1 MLHETCSGKNNH
13 LKSTMKK
20 FIINI
25 SVISMVLILTGW
37 LIFTQF
43 IPQYYLPVFPFLL
56 LFFVATAVAIHA
68 YQLQLAKN
76 NMAKFTR
83 SNMIIT
89 FLKLFLYSAA
99 AIVYIAVDTKNAKV
113 FVICFVVLYIVFTVF
128 EVFSLLK
135 IQANTIKKG

>member
-1 MLHETCSGKNNH
+1 MKN
-13 LKSTMKK
+13 
-20 FIINI
+20 FIKNI
-25 SVISMVLILTGW
+25 TVVSIVLILTGW
-37 LIFTQF
+37 LIFSQF

-56 LFFVATAVAIHA
+56 VFFVVIAVAIHA

-89 FLKLFLYSAA
+89 FLKLFLYSAV

-113 FVICFVVLYIVFTVF
+113 FVICFVLLYVVFTIF
-128 EVFSLLK
+128 EVFFLLK
-135 IQANTIKKG
+135 IPANTIKKE

>member
-1 MLHETCSGKNNH
+1 MKN
-13 LKSTMKK
+13 
-20 FIINI
+20 FIKNI
-25 SVISMVLILTGW
+25 TVISIVLILTGW
-37 LIFTQF
+37 LIFSQF

-56 LFFVATAVAIHA
+56 VFFVVIAVAIHA

-89 FLKLFLYSAA
+89 FLKLFLYSAV

-113 FVICFVVLYIVFTVF
+113 FVICFLLLYVIFTIF

-135 IQANTIKKG
+135 ISANTIKKE

>member
-1 MLHETCSGKNNH
+1 MKN
-13 LKSTMKK
+13 
-20 FIINI
+20 FIKNI
-25 SVISMVLILTGW
+25 TVISIVLILTGW
-37 LIFTQF
+37 LIFSQF

-56 LFFVATAVAIHA
+56 VFFVVIAVAIHA

-89 FLKLFLYSAA
+89 FLKLFLYSAV
-99 AIVYIAVDTKNAKV
+99 AIVYIAVDTKNAQV
-113 FVICFVVLYIVFTVF
+113 FVICFVLLYIVFTIF

-135 IQANTIKKG
+135 IPANTIKKE

>member
-1 MLHETCSGKNNH
+1 MKN
-13 LKSTMKK
+13 
-20 FIINI
+20 FIKNI
-25 SVISMVLILTGW
+25 TLISIVLTLTGW
-37 LIFTQF
+37 LIFSQF

-56 LFFVATAVAIHA
+56 VFFVVIAVAIHA

-89 FLKLFLYSAA
+89 FLKLFLYSAV

-113 FVICFVVLYIVFTVF
+113 FVICFVLLYVVFTIF

-135 IQANTIKKG
+135 IPANTIKKE

>member
-1 MLHETCSGKNNH
+1 MKN
-13 LKSTMKK
+13 
-20 FIINI
+20 FIKNI
-25 SVISMVLILTGW
+25 TVISIVLILTGW
-37 LIFTQF
+37 LIFSQF

-56 LFFVATAVAIHA
+56 VFFVVIAVAIHA

-89 FLKLFLYSAA
+89 FLKLFLYSAV

-113 FVICFVVLYIVFTVF
+113 FVICFLLLYVVFTIF

-135 IQANTIKKG
+135 ISANTIKKE